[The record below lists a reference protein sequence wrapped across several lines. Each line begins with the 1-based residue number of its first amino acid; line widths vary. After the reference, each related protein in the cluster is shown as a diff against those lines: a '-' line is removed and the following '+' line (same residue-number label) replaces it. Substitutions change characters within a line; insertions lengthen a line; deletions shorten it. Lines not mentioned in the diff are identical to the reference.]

1 MTPDEFRTHAHE
13 LVDWMADYLS
23 ATDYQVVPPTKPG
36 DVRRLLPASAPEN
49 GESFQSIFED
59 FRQLIVPNM
68 THWNH
73 PGWFAYFP
81 ANNSPPSI
89 LAEMLTATLGAQC
102 MSWQTSPAATELEE
116 VVMAWLAE
124 ACGLPSTFR
133 GVIQD
138 TASTATLVALITA
151 RELHS
156 AGQIGLSGKTE
167 KSLRVYAS
175 DQAHSSIDKAVK
187 IAGFGLENLVRIPT
201 DSDFA
206 MDPVALRAAIL
217 ADIAAGLTPCA
228 VCATVG
234 TTSSTAIDPIRMIG
248 EICQEFN
255 VWFHVDAAY
264 AGTATL
270 LPELRWMIDGVELAD
285 SYVFNPHKWMLTN
298 FDCTAY
304 FVKDPSSLLAAFELT
319 PEYLRTTYDAEVPNF
334 RDWGIQLGRRFR
346 ALKLWFVLRSYGVS
360 GIQAL
365 LRDHIQ
371 MASALREKVRLSPDF
386 ELVTEGVL
394 GLVCLRANPAWA
406 QEAELNA
413 LNQDLMAAVN
423 AEGHS
428 YMTHTRL
435 RDVYTIRVSIGQ
447 WRTREEHVDVLWD
460 ALNRSLQNLSADRS
474 I

>member
-1 MTPDEFRTHAHE
+1 MTPDEFRTHAHA
-13 LVDWMADYLS
+13 LVDWMADYMS
-23 ATDYQVVPPTKPG
+23 ATDNSIIPPTKPG
-36 DVRRLLPASAPEN
+36 DVRRLLPAAAPDS
-49 GESFQSIFED
+49 GESFGAIFDD
-59 FRQLIVPNM
+59 FQKLIVPNM
-68 THWNH
+68 THWNY

-81 ANNSPPSI
+81 ANNSPPSV

-116 VVMAWLAE
+116 VVMQWLAQ
-124 ACGLPSTFR
+124 ASGLPETFR

-151 RELHS
+151 RELLS
-156 AGQIGLSGKTE
+156 KGQVGKSGKSDKT
-167 KSLRVYAS
+167 LRIYAS
-175 DQAHSSIDKAVK
+175 SQAHSSIDKAVK

-201 DSDFA
+201 DATFA
-206 MDPVALRAAIL
+206 MDAAALRLAIV
-217 ADIAAGLTPCA
+217 ADIEAGHIPCA

-234 TTSSTAIDPIRMIG
+234 TTSSTAIDPIRELG
-248 EICQEFN
+248 EVCQEFG

-264 AGTATL
+264 AGTAAL
-270 LPELRWMIDGVELAD
+270 LPELRWTIDGVELAD

-346 ALKLWFVLRSYGVS
+346 ALKLWFVLRSYGLE
-360 GIQAL
+360 GIRSM
-365 LRDHIQ
+365 LRDHIE
-371 MASALREKVRLSPDF
+371 MAEALRQKIRLSPDF
-386 ELVTEGVL
+386 ELVTDGVF
-394 GLVCLRANPAWA
+394 GLVCLRANPKWA
-406 QEAELNA
+406 RPDQLND
-413 LNQDLMAAVN
+413 LNEKLMATVN

-435 RDVYTIRVSIGQ
+435 NDVYTLRVSIGQ
-447 WRTREEHVDVLWD
+447 WRTQQQHVDALWD
-460 ALNRSLQNLSADRS
+460 ALSRSLQGLSDGHS
-474 I
+474 T